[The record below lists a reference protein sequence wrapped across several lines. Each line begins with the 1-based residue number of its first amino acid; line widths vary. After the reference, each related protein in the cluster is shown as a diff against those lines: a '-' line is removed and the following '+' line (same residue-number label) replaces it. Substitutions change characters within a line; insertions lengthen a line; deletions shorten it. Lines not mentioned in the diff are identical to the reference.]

1 MDKSTEVNS
10 VIIESAK
17 MPRRLCIFASIFA
30 SIISLA
36 ATDANA
42 KSLDTYIE
50 FRQKLIAEENDNF
63 LGLHSVEFYLT
74 IF

>member
-17 MPRRLCIFASIFA
+17 MPRRFCIFASIFVA
-30 SIISLA
+30 ITYLVA
-36 ATDANA
+36 ATVANA
-42 KSLDTYIE
+42 KSRDTYIE

-63 LGLHSVEFYLT
+63 LGVHSVEFSL
-74 IF
+74 FF